1 MGDIMK
7 YETKRMLKKIKSIN
21 YKKMNKIVNI
31 ISENN
36 NNKSKLYI
44 KFDIFRNFLKRGIG
58 YTDYFRGGLY

>member
-44 KFDIFRNFLKRGIG
+44 KFDIFRNFLEA
-58 YTDYFRGGLY
+58 